1 MVFPGTRFLP
11 YSDFGFAFLP
21 LSTFR
26 ICGGRIM
33 RDVVIVAGVR
43 TAIGDYMGSLSSLTP
58 VQLGVVAL
66 EGALAKA
73 DIAKGLVQEVVC
85 GQCNQAGAP
94 GNTARHIA
102 LGAGLPADSFAF
114 TVHQQC
120 ASSMRASELLSQ
132 EIMLGKIDVG
142 AVVGVESMSNA
153 PYLLFGARKGYR
165 LNDGEQVQDSLMIG
179 GLVDA
184 LLGVHMGVTA
194 ENIAERYGISR
205 QEQDEWAL
213 MSHQRA
219 VEAVR
224 RGWFKDEIV
233 PVEIKT
239 RKGSTVFETDEHPRA
254 DTSMEKLGSLKPAFK
269 KGGTVTA
276 GNASGLNDAGS
287 CLIMM
292 AAETA
297 GEMGVKPMARVVA
310 SAPGSVEP
318 RVMGLGV
325 VPAVKNALQFAG
337 MKLEEIDYFEF
348 NEAFAAQIVG
358 CNRELKIPVE
368 RINAVGSGIGLGH
381 PVGATGA
388 RLMVTMINE
397 LKRRG
402 KKFGCAALCA
412 SGGPAH
418 AFIVEAL

>member
-1 MVFPGTRFLP
+1 
-11 YSDFGFAFLP
+11 
-21 LSTFR
+21 
-26 ICGGRIM
+26 M
-33 RDVVIVAGVR
+33 REVVIVSGAR
-43 TAIGDYMGSLSSLTP
+43 TAIGDYMGSLSGLSS
-58 VQLGVVAL
+58 VQLGVAAL
-66 EGALAKA
+66 KGAIAKA
-73 DIAKGLVQEVVC
+73 GIDKNLIVEVVA
-85 GQCNQAGAP
+85 GQCNQAGSP

-102 LGAGLPADSFAF
+102 MGAELPAESFAF

-120 ASSMRASELLSQ
+120 ASSMRGSELLSQ

-165 LNDGEQVQDSLMIG
+165 LADGEKIQDSLMIG

-184 LLGVHMGVTA
+184 LLGYHMGITA
-194 ENIAERYGISR
+194 DNIAEHYKISR

-213 MSHQRA
+213 MSNQRA
-219 VEAVR
+219 VNAIKQ
-224 RGWFKDEIV
+224 GWFKDEIV

-239 RKGSTVFETDEHPRA
+239 KKGPAMFDTDEHPKA
-254 DTSMEKLGSLKPAFK
+254 DTSMEALGKLKPAFK
-269 KGGTVTA
+269 KDGTVTA

-287 CLIMM
+287 CMIMM

-297 GEMGVKPMARVVA
+297 KKLGVKPIARVVA

-318 RVMGLGV
+318 RIMGMGV
-325 VPAVKNALQFAG
+325 VPAVRNALKFASL
-337 MKLEEIDYFEF
+337 KQEQIDYWEF
-348 NEAFAAQIVG
+348 NEAFAAQVIG
-358 CNRELKIPVE
+358 CNRELKIGLDK
-368 RINAVGSGIGLGH
+368 INACGSGIGLGH

-388 RLMVTMINE
+388 RLIITMINE
-397 LKRRG
+397 MKRRAV
-402 KKFGCAALCA
+402 KYGCASLCS

>member
-1 MVFPGTRFLP
+1 
-11 YSDFGFAFLP
+11 
-21 LSTFR
+21 
-26 ICGGRIM
+26 M
-33 RDVVIVAGVR
+33 REVVIVSGAR
-43 TAIGDYMGSLSSLTP
+43 TAIGDYMGSLSGLNP
-58 VQLGVVAL
+58 VQLGITAL
-66 EGALAKA
+66 KGAIAKA
-73 DIAKGLVQEVVC
+73 GIDKNLIQEVVG

-102 LGAGLPADSFAF
+102 LGAELPVESFAF

-120 ASSMRASELLSQ
+120 CSSMRASELLSQ
-132 EIMLGKIDVG
+132 EIMLGKVDIG

-165 LNDGEQVQDSLMIG
+165 LNDGEKIQDSLMIG

-184 LLGVHMGVTA
+184 LLGYHMGITA
-194 ENIAERYGISR
+194 DNIADMYKISR

-219 VEAVR
+219 CAAIKN
-224 RGWFKDEIV
+224 GWFKDEIV

-239 RKGSTVFETDEHPRA
+239 KKGPALFDTDEHPRA
-254 DTSMEKLGSLKPAFK
+254 DTSMESLGKLKPVFK
-269 KGGTVTA
+269 KDGTVTA

-287 CLIMM
+287 CMIMM
-292 AAETA
+292 TAEKAKELGLT
-297 GEMGVKPMARVVA
+297 PIARVVA

-318 RVMGLGV
+318 RIMGMGV
-325 VPAVKNALQFAG
+325 VPAVKNALKFAK
-337 MKLEEIDYFEF
+337 MKLEDIDYFEL
-348 NEAFAAQIVG
+348 NEAFAAQVIG
-358 CNRELKIPVE
+358 CNRELKISLENV
-368 RINAVGSGIGLGH
+368 NAVGSGISMGH

-388 RLMVTMINE
+388 RLIITMMGE

-412 SGGPAH
+412 SGGPGH
-418 AFIVEAL
+418 AFIVEML

>member
-1 MVFPGTRFLP
+1 
-11 YSDFGFAFLP
+11 
-21 LSTFR
+21 
-26 ICGGRIM
+26 M
-33 RDVVIVAGVR
+33 RDVVIVGGVR
-43 TAIGDYMGSLSSLTP
+43 TAIGDYMGSLSGLNP
-58 VQLGVVAL
+58 VQLGVAAL
-66 EGALAKA
+66 KGALAKA
-73 DIAKGLVQEVVC
+73 GIDKNMIQEVVA

-102 LGAGLPADSFAF
+102 MGAELPVQSFAF

-120 ASSMRASELLSQ
+120 ASSMRGAELLSQ
-132 EIMLGKIDVG
+132 EIMLGKIDIG

-165 LNDGEQVQDSLMIG
+165 LADGEKIQDSLMIG

-184 LLGVHMGVTA
+184 LLGYHMGITA
-194 ENIAERYGISR
+194 DNIADHYQISR

-219 VEAVR
+219 CEAIKK
-224 RGWFKDEIV
+224 GWFKEEIV

-239 RKGSTVFETDEHPRA
+239 KKGPVMFETDEHPRA
-254 DTSMEKLGSLKPAFK
+254 DSNMEALGKLKPAFK
-269 KGGTVTA
+269 KDGTVTA

-292 AAETA
+292 AVEKAKEL
-297 GEMGVKPMARVVA
+297 GLKPIAKVVA

-318 RVMGLGV
+318 RIMGMGV
-325 VPAVKNALQFAG
+325 VPAVKNALKFAK
-337 MKLEEIDYFEF
+337 MKLEDIDYFEF
-348 NEAFAAQIVG
+348 NEAFAAQVIG
-358 CNRELKIPVE
+358 CNRELKIPLDK
-368 RINAVGSGIGLGH
+368 INRVGSGISLGH

-388 RLMVTMINE
+388 RLIITMINE
-397 LKRRG
+397 LKRMG
-402 KKFGCAALCA
+402 KKFGCASLCA

-418 AFIVEAL
+418 ALIVEVI

>member
-1 MVFPGTRFLP
+1 
-11 YSDFGFAFLP
+11 
-21 LSTFR
+21 
-26 ICGGRIM
+26 M
-33 RDVVIVAGVR
+33 RDVVIVGGAR
-43 TAIGDYMGSLSSLTP
+43 TAIGDYMGALSSLSP

-66 EGALAKA
+66 NGALAKA
-73 DIAKGLVQEVVC
+73 GIDKDLVQEVVC

-102 LGAGLPADSFAF
+102 LGAGLPAESFAF

-120 ASSMRASELLSQ
+120 ASSMRAAELLSQ
-132 EIMLGKIDVG
+132 EIMLGKIDCG
-142 AVVGVESMSNA
+142 AAVGVESMSNA

-194 ENIAERYGISR
+194 ENIAEQYKIPR

-219 VEAVR
+219 VEAIH
-224 RGWFKDEIV
+224 RGWFREEIV

-254 DTSMEKLGSLKPAFK
+254 DTSLEKLGSLKPAFK
-269 KGGTVTA
+269 NEGTVTA

-287 CLIMM
+287 CIILMD
-292 AAETA
+292 EERA
-297 GEMGVKPMARVVA
+297 GSLGLKPLARVVA

-318 RVMGLGV
+318 RMMGMGV
-325 VPAVKNALQFAG
+325 VPAVRNALRFAD

-348 NEAFAAQIVG
+348 NEAFAAQIIG
-358 CNRELKIPVE
+358 CNRELKIPLD
-368 RINAVGSGIGLGH
+368 RINGVGSGISLGH

-388 RLMVTMINE
+388 RLVVTMINE

-402 KKFGCAALCA
+402 KEFGCAALCA

-418 AFIVEAL
+418 AFIVELI

>member
-1 MVFPGTRFLP
+1 
-11 YSDFGFAFLP
+11 
-21 LSTFR
+21 
-26 ICGGRIM
+26 M
-33 RDVVIVAGVR
+33 REVVIVGGAR
-43 TAIGDYMGSLSSLTP
+43 TAIGDYMGSLSGLTP
-58 VQLGVVAL
+58 VQLGIIAL
-66 EGALAKA
+66 KGALAKA
-73 DIAKGLVQEVVC
+73 GIDGNLIQEVIC

-102 LGAGLPADSFAF
+102 LGAELPAESFAF

-120 ASSMRASELLSQ
+120 ASSMRGSELLSQ
-132 EIMLGKIDVG
+132 EIMLGKIDIG
-142 AVVGVESMSNA
+142 AAVGVESMSNA

-165 LNDGEQVQDSLMIG
+165 LNDGEKIQDSLMIG
-179 GLVDA
+179 GLVDT
-184 LLGVHMGVTA
+184 LLGYHMGVTA
-194 ENIAERYGISR
+194 DNIADHYKISR

-219 VEAVR
+219 VQAISM
-224 RGWFKDEIV
+224 GWFKDEII

-239 RKGSTVFETDEHPRA
+239 KKSSAMFETDEHPRA
-254 DTSMEKLGSLKPAFK
+254 NTSMESLGGLKPAFK
-269 KGGTVTA
+269 KDGTVTA
-276 GNASGLNDAGS
+276 GNASGLNDAGA

-297 GEMGVKPMARVVA
+297 KNMGVKPIARVVA

-318 RVMGLGV
+318 RIMGMGV
-325 VPAVKNALQFAG
+325 VPAVKNALKFAK

-348 NEAFAAQIVG
+348 NEAFAAQVIG
-358 CNRELKIPVE
+358 CNREMKISLDK
-368 RINAVGSGIGLGH
+368 INGVGSGISLGH

-388 RLMVTMINE
+388 RLMITMINE

-402 KKFGCAALCA
+402 KKFGCASLCA

-418 AFIVEAL
+418 AFILKVL